1 MPFNP
6 LAGITGNVAIAA
18 VDYAFSKWTVEMKCV
33 VVKANN
39 FTGGGYQQVVP
50 GLVSATITLE
60 ALTYDGGNMTFA
72 VGDYADFTLSY
83 SAVLTLA
90 ITVMIESITG
100 SIDVE
105 AGQPIKITG
114 QSHGAFTAAIA

>member
-6 LAGITGNVAIAA
+6 LAGISGSVEIGEVA
-18 VDYAFSKWTVEMKCV
+18 YAFSKWTVEMKCV

-39 FTGGGYQQVVP
+39 FTGGGYQQIVP

-60 ALTYDGGNMTFA
+60 ALTYDGGNMAFA
-72 VGDYADFTLSY
+72 VGDFIDLTLSY
-83 SAVLTLA
+83 SAT
-90 ITVMIESITG
+90 ISMEISVMVESISGTV
-100 SIDVE
+100 DVE

-114 QSHGAFTAAIA
+114 QSNGSFTAAIT

>member
-6 LAGITGNVAIAA
+6 LSGVTGSVA
-18 VDYAFSKWTVEMKCV
+18 VDTDEYAFSKWTVEMKCV

-39 FTGGGYQQVVP
+39 FMGGGYQQVVP

-60 ALTYDGGNMTFA
+60 ALTYDGGNMPFA
-72 VGDYADFTLSY
+72 VGDMPEFTLAY
-83 SAVLTLA
+83 SATLSMTV
-90 ITVMIESITG
+90 TVMIESISATV
-100 SIDVE
+100 DVE

-114 QSHGAFTAAIA
+114 QSNGAFTAALT